1 MSKETGNGLLTLCL
15 GVCIGAAAMYWL
27 RSEQGEAFKESLD
40 KKLDDLSDEVKS
52 AVEGGLNQAKKSVEE
67 TASGVEAS
75 IDQIMQMGS
84 KEAEDQILKL
94 EKKLA
99 EVKAALQKYQNA

>member
-1 MSKETGNGLLTLCL
+1 MSKETGNGLLTLTL
-15 GVCIGAAAMYWL
+15 GICIGAAAMYWL
-27 RSEQGEAFKESLD
+27 RSEQGEAFKDSLE
-40 KKLDDLSDEVKS
+40 KKIDDLSDEVKS
-52 AVEGGLNQAKKSVEE
+52 VVEGGLSSAKKSVKE

-75 IDQIMQMGS
+75 LDQLMQLGS

-99 EVKAALQKYQNA
+99 EVKAALQKYQNS

>member
-1 MSKETGNGLLTLCL
+1 MSKETGNGLLTLTL
-15 GVCIGAAAMYWL
+15 GICIGAAAMYWL
-27 RSEQGEAFKESLD
+27 RSEQGEAFKDSLE
-40 KKLDDLSDEVKS
+40 KKIDDLSDDVKTV
-52 AVEGGLNQAKKSVEE
+52 VEGGLSQAKISVEQ

-75 IDQIMQMGS
+75 LDQLMQLGS

-99 EVKAALQKYQNA
+99 EVKAALQKYQNS